1 MGELLADLRRRI
13 DEEVLRE
20 HAGRELVPDNPE
32 RSN

>member
-20 HAGRELVPDNPE
+20 LVPDNPE